1 MKLKTLVGQESGLT
15 AESGEIDIVG
25 LTADSREVKPG
36 YLFAALPGVQV
47 DGARFIKDAVDRGA
61 SAVLM
66 AQDGEMDGHS
76 LSSSPASSA
85 PVFLKDRNPRKRLAL
100 LAAQFYGAQ
109 PGVVAAVT
117 GTNGKTSVAT
127 FVREIWEALGVAA
140 ASLGTVG
147 VVSPSGERE
156 LGFTTPDPVRLHQEV
171 LTLTQEGVTH
181 LAMEASS
188 HGLAQHR
195 LDGLQVNAAGYTN
208 ISRDHLD
215 YHATFDEYAYAK
227 LRLFGEVMAPGGV
240 AVLNADANHFQE
252 FEAVSWARGHRILS
266 VGRKGRGICLTGV
279 RPNPRGQ
286 TMRIVHEGK
295 DYEIDLPLA
304 GEFQASNAL
313 VAAGLVIGCGGEAG
327 QVFKALEGLK
337 GAKGRLEAVAHLSNG
352 ASIYVDY
359 AHTPDGL
366 ETALNAMRPH
376 TKGRLVVV
384 FGCGGDR
391 DAGKRPQMG
400 EIAIRC
406 ADVVFVTDDNPRS
419 ETPASI
425 RDEIMVAAAG
435 AQNVGDRQEAISQ
448 AVQGLMAGDVLI
460 VAGKGHETGQVLAD
474 RTIDFSD
481 HEAVAF
487 AVKNLG
493 DEKNSPNAEEGR
505 HD

>member
-1 MKLKTLVGQESGLT
+1 MKLRTLAGQESDLT
-15 AESGEIDIVG
+15 AQAGEIEIVG

-66 AQDGEMDGHS
+66 ARDGEVDGHS
-76 LSSSPASSA
+76 LSLTPASA
-85 PVFLKDRNPRKRLAL
+85 MPAIIHDRNPRKRLAL
-100 LAAQFYGAQ
+100 MAARFYGAQ
-109 PGVVAAVT
+109 PGVVVAVT

-127 FVREIWEALGVAA
+127 FVREIWEAMGLAA

-171 LTLTQEGVTH
+171 LALSQEGVTH

-195 LDGLQVNAAGYTN
+195 LDGLQVSAAGYTN

-215 YHATFDEYAYAK
+215 YHSTFDEYAYAK

-279 RPNPRGQ
+279 TANPRGQ
-286 TMRIVHEGK
+286 MMRIVHEGQ

-313 VAAGLVIGCGGEAG
+313 VAAGLVIGCGGDAG
-327 QVFKALEGLK
+327 KVFKALEGLK
-337 GAKGRLEAVAHLSNG
+337 GAKGRLEAVAHLENG

-366 ETALNAMRPH
+366 ETALLAMRPH
-376 TKGRLVVV
+376 TAGRLIVV

-391 DAGKRPQMG
+391 DTGKRSLMG
-400 EIAIRC
+400 EISVRC
-406 ADVVFVTDDNPRS
+406 ADLVFVTDDNPRS
-419 ETPASI
+419 EVPASI
-425 RDEIMVAAAG
+425 REEIMKTAVG
-435 AQNVGDRQEAISQ
+435 AHNIGDRQEAITQ
-448 AVQGLMAGDVLI
+448 AVKGLRAGDVLI

-474 RTIDFSD
+474 RTIPFSD

-487 AVKNLG
+487 AVEHLG
-493 DEKNSPNAEEGR
+493 LKEMPSENKEGR
-505 HD
+505 HV